1 MRNNKGIT
9 LIALVITI
17 IVLLLLAGISIS
29 MIAGQ
34 DGILTKAS
42 TAKQEMNKAELEEKI
57 GLAVAEWEL
66 EKGSNSNYNVT
77 LEEHLKSKTDIK
89 SDEPLTWISGDNVVN
104 IDSNNNLTVNNK
116 SKNLMKNGYLE
127 NKNND
132 NFSKFIYNKDG
143 YLSISTN
150 FTNNFPRYVEACS
163 DEYIPVD
170 TSKKYRASLTAKT
183 DNVANC
189 SIWLGISEYDIDYKC
204 INPEHYMYMPN
215 TLTYLTQDLK
225 DGDTEIHLND
235 ISNFEC
241 YQGKYIFRNGLIV
254 WNYKD
259 STGYQYEPL
268 TYSRNVYIDLFD
280 YNEDDSAIDKE
291 NNIIKL
297 KKPCSR
303 GTIKQGTQVS
313 QSNDADTFNYL
324 FYSTSFQEKWITKSR
339 YIQGKTND
347 GTINVNRF
355 RPGTKYTKFVY
366 ITEIYEA
373 AENATAYFKDIVFEE
388 VE

>member
-132 NFSKFIYNKDG
+132 NFPALTYHEDG
-143 YLSISTN
+143 YLYITTN
-150 FTNNFPRYVEACS
+150 HKVFPKYETHPS
-163 DEYIPVD
+163 EEYIAVD
-170 TSKKYRASLTAKT
+170 TSKKYRESFTFKT
-183 DNVANC
+183 DNPN
-189 SIWLGISEYDIDYKC
+189 SYIYLGLLEYDIDYKV
-204 INPEHYMYMPN
+204 INSENFMYIQN

-235 ISNFEC
+235 ITNFVYDENTESF
-241 YQGKYIFRNGLIV
+241 KRGLIV

-259 STGYQYEPL
+259 STGYQYPPL
-268 TYSRNVYIDLFD
+268 TYSRNVYRGLFD
-280 YNEDDSAIDKE
+280 YNESDPAIDKE

-297 KKPCSR
+297 KEPWSK
-303 GTIKQGTQVS
+303 GTIEAGTQVS
-313 QSNDADTFNYL
+313 QSHQGAENHYTVHPGDFSEIWKTRSNL
-324 FYSTSFQEKWITKSR
+324 IRGEKDNGNS
-339 YIQGKTND
+339 D
-347 GTINVNRF
+347 GLNKF
-355 RPGTKYTKFVY
+355 RPGTKYVRIFHRLISY
-366 ITEIYEA
+366 NA
-373 AENATAYFKDIVFEE
+373 SNNATTYIKDIVFEE